1 MDMLTSIILEL
12 AIGGF
17 TETAFS
23 ARLPKAIRFI
33 MLVVIF
39 VVLVSLTVFFGY
51 MSVALLP
58 HFAVSITCA
67 IAALLS
73 LVYTI
78 ATVRRIQKAKKA
90 AEKQVK

>member
-17 TETAFS
+17 VETAFLS
-23 ARLPKAIRFI
+23 KLPKAIRFA
-33 MLVVIF
+33 MLMVVF

-51 MSVALLP
+51 MSVALFP
-58 HFAVSITCA
+58 QFAVSLTCA

-73 LVYTI
+73 LLYI
-78 ATVRRIQKAKKA
+78 IITVRRIQKAKKVGA
-90 AEKQVK
+90 K

>member
-12 AIGGF
+12 AVGGF
-17 TETAFS
+17 TETAFL

-33 MLVVIF
+33 MLAVIF

-51 MSVALLP
+51 MSVALLSQ
-58 HFAVSITCA
+58 FAASITCA

-73 LVYTI
+73 LVYII

-90 AEKQVK
+90 GAK